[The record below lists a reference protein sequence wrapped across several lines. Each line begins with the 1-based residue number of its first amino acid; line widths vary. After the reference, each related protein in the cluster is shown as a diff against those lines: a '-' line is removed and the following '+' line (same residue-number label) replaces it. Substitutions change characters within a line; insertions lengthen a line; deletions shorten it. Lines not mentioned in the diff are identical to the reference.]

1 MRRIAFYLGSIAV
14 VLGTS
19 CRTTDTSP
27 MKHAAIELEPRDG
40 SPAPPPGPGD
50 VSRRF
55 AADRARVA
63 KVVFKELSPGLTGDG
78 DFAIDQ
84 DRGPIPL
91 LQKSTAVESRIRQL
105 RGFGPGGSRYL
116 VEIRPEG
123 SECVVIVRSAFKVD
137 EAAALVLLDKIE
149 ADLKAPAPGP
159 PASKS

>member
-19 CRTTDTSP
+19 CRTTDISP
-27 MKHAAIELEPRDG
+27 RKLAAIEVDPRDG
-40 SPAPPPGPGD
+40 SPAAPPGPGD

-55 AADRARVA
+55 ASDRARVA
-63 KVVFKELSPGLTGDG
+63 KVVFKQLSPGVTGDG

-84 DRGPIPL
+84 DRGPIPF

-105 RGFGPGGSRYL
+105 RGIGPGGNRFL

-123 SECVVIVRSAFKVD
+123 TACEVIVRAASKVD

-149 ADLKAPAPGP
+149 ADLKAPAPGS